1 MLHLFTLLLF
11 LPSIFAS
18 LNLDNDCWS
27 YGACLQSVMIDQMA
41 SKDPL
46 TCETFCQSKP
56 DCSWFTY
63 YEDYGVCVAL
73 TECVKVDQIRNT
85 ISGNSKCTS
94 NLECNL
100 TGRCT
105 GVLESV
111 SQAESVESCHQI
123 CLGQD
128 SRCQWF
134 TYDSDSKSC
143 FSLQDCVALD
153 ENCLTCTSGQA
164 NCPLSTSMLTFTFE
178 GKLFTIAGKL
188 FTIAEKLFTI
198 AGKLFTIAGKLF
210 TI

>member
-1 MLHLFTLLLF
+1 MFHLFTILF

-41 SKDPL
+41 SKDPK

-164 NCPLSTSMLTFTFE
+164 NCPLNTSMSIFTFVGNFLLLRE
-178 GKLFTIAGKL
+178 TFLLLGETFYYCGET
-188 FTIAEKLFTI
+188 FFY
-198 AGKLFTIAGKLF
+198 
-210 TI
+210 